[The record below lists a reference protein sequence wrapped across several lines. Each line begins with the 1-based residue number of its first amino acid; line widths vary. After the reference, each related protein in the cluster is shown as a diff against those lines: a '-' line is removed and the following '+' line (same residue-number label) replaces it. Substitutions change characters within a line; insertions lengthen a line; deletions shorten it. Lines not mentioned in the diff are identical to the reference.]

1 MTSRTVLHY
10 LFGLTALSLI
20 ACSPKDQPAA
30 TVPAVYVTEAIPAQ
44 STQNRTFPAT
54 LRARVESELGFRVA
68 GQIAMR
74 HVALG
79 TSVKKGEV
87 LAELDIADYRLALEA
102 AHQQLRAAEVDA
114 QQSRQDAERF
124 ERLAADNSVGRADA
138 ERQRAR
144 ADAAHARWEQA
155 RQQWALEG
163 NRLEQARLKAPFDGV
178 VTAVRA
184 EVGQVVPVGL
194 PIFALAKSGDV
205 EAWVDVPEHLIL
217 DIPTLTASVQLVDA
231 PDAPPVPAVLREAS
245 AAAQTPGR
253 TFSVRYRL
261 TQLPTGWKLG
271 RSVTVMLSSMGTEPA
286 QAQSPAVEL
295 PVTALMNWG
304 RATQVWLVDSS
315 TGQLR
320 AQPVQVTQQS
330 QNRAVVQGIP
340 VGAQVVSV
348 GAHKL
353 DAGMKV
359 RPVVR
364 PAAGSTP
371 GAAQ

>member
-1 MTSRTVLHY
+1 MTSRAVLHS

-44 STQNRTFPAT
+44 STQNRTFPAI

-68 GQIAMR
+68 GQIAIR
-74 HVALG
+74 HVGQG

-87 LAELDIADYRLALEA
+87 LAELGNADYRLALEA
-102 AHQQLRAAEVDA
+102 ARQQLQAAEVDA

-138 ERQRAR
+138 KRQRAR

-194 PIFALAKSGDV
+194 PIFALAKTGDV
-205 EAWVDVPEHLIL
+205 EAWVDVPEHLIP
-217 DIPTLTASVQLVDA
+217 DIRSLKASVELVDA
-231 PDAPPVPAVLREAS
+231 PNVTPVPAVLREVS
-245 AAAQTPGR
+245 AAAQAPGR
-253 TFSVRYRL
+253 TFRVRYGL
-261 TQLPTGWKLG
+261 TQLPTSWKLG
-271 RSVTVMLSSMGTEPA
+271 RSVTVMLSGMGTEPS

-295 PVTALMNWG
+295 PVTALVNQG
-304 RATQVWLVDSS
+304 GATQVWLVDSS

-330 QNRAVVQGIP
+330 QNRAVVQGVP
-340 VGAQVVSV
+340 VGAQVVSA

-353 DAGMKV
+353 DASMKV

-364 PAAGSTP
+364 PAA
-371 GAAQ
+371 AATQGGVQ